1 MSQFDLSDLEREER
15 ELCESIVA
23 QLGPYYGEHPACPY
37 FWEIC
42 LDGAYDGDL
51 GDYGF
56 AVDVTPA
63 DRRVFPDLAG
73 TDVVVLIDA
82 PDSGIVSMR
91 RFTAAEYEKFINELP
106 TEPAGEWSIPNDED

>member
-1 MSQFDLSDLEREER
+1 MSQFDLSELEAKER
-15 ELCESIVA
+15 QHYQAVVA
-23 QLGPYYGEHPACPY
+23 EPGPYQGEHPACPY
-37 FWEIC
+37 YWEVC

-82 PDSGIVSMR
+82 PDSGVVSMR
-91 RFTAAEYEKFINELP
+91 RFTTAEYQQFINDLP
-106 TEPAGEWSIPNDED
+106 TEPAGEWNIPDDD